1 MNQFFMDKVE
11 QLQQRI
17 PPVDIDPL
25 ATLRE
30 SMSSRQCTMR
40 LRPVHP
46 EEVSKIIKD
55 LKNSK
60 STGTDNIDTKII
72 KLIADDIVPAVTHI
86 VNLSIRQKE
95 FPNSWKMAK
104 VTPLLKKGDPL
115 APKNYRPVALL
126 PILSKILEKAIFL
139 QIVDYLDSNHLIHPN
154 HHGCNPHPN
163 V

>member
-1 MNQFFMDKVE
+1 MRKEKKTWEKMKLDHTKEDPSSVWKTVKSWLSWNNSGPPTQLFHEGRIVNSPAGLSATMNQFFMDKVE

-46 EEVSKIIKD
+46 EEVSKIIQD

-60 STGTDNIDTKII
+60 STG
-72 KLIADDIVPAVTHI
+72 
-86 VNLSIRQKE
+86 
-95 FPNSWKMAK
+95 
-104 VTPLLKKGDPL
+104 
-115 APKNYRPVALL
+115 
-126 PILSKILEKAIFL
+126 
-139 QIVDYLDSNHLIHPN
+139 
-154 HHGCNPHPN
+154 
-163 V
+163 

>member
-72 KLIADDIVPAVTHI
+72 KLIADAILPAVTHI
-86 VNLSIRQKE
+86 HLSI
-95 FPNSWKMAK
+95 
-104 VTPLLKKGDPL
+104 
-115 APKNYRPVALL
+115 Y
-126 PILSKILEKAIFL
+126 
-139 QIVDYLDSNHLIHPN
+139 
-154 HHGCNPHPN
+154 
-163 V
+163 